1 MRKEG
6 IKMERKYPESLVVD
20 IKQKQETVIIDDI
33 EVMLKNIPDCD
44 IKGAMDPRLYKEMKK
59 MALISN
65 FIPKSAF
72 KMDASPKSLARLRKM
87 FNSVDSYPMVKAEIA
102 ITKETVKAEDG
113 YDIPMYCFKSKTPLE
128 NSPILY
134 FIHGGGFFAGSV
146 DVVTEALKLFV
157 ANTNMIAFSIDYRLA
172 PENPYPTGHTD
183 SYAGL
188 NWIQENA
195 ARFGGDPANI
205 FVAGDSAG
213 GNLTQYCTNRALED
227 GTKAVRGQ
235 MLLYPTVNMGG
246 VKDEHVNFSKEKYD
260 IYPKHAKVINMSLDM
275 MGGATDGLGEF
286 LGTNDLM
293 NKYLTP
299 YMDVSPELPPTF
311 VTVGEHD
318 FLKIETLAY
327 ARKLTLA
334 GVDTTTIVYKGLG
347 HAYIDKV
354 GYFPQSEDCIQ
365 EMTNF
370 IIKYKG

>member
-1 MRKEG
+1 
-6 IKMERKYPESLVVD
+6 MERKYPESLVAD
-20 IKQKQETVIIDDI
+20 IKKKQEVVMVDDVKVI
-33 EVMLKNIPDCD
+33 VKNIPDCD
-44 IKGAMDPRLYKEMKK
+44 IKGAADPRLYKEMKK

-87 FNSVDSYPMVKAEIA
+87 FNSIDSYPMVKEEIE
-102 ITKETVKAEDG
+102 ITEEKITANDG
-113 YDIPMYCFKSKTPLE
+113 YDIPMYCFKTKTPME

-157 ANTNMIAFSIDYRLA
+157 VKTNMIAFSIDYRLA
-172 PENPYPTGHTD
+172 PENPYPIGHED
-183 SYAGL
+183 CYAGL
-188 NWIQENA
+188 NWIYENA
-195 ARFGGDPANI
+195 DRHGGDATNI

-227 GTKAVRGQ
+227 DTKMVKGQ

-246 VKDEHVNFSKEKYD
+246 VKDEHVNYNKDKFD

-275 MGGATDGLGEF
+275 MVGATEGLGDF
-286 LGTNDLM
+286 LGTKDLM

-299 YMDVSPELPPTF
+299 YMDVSPNLPPTF
-311 VTVGEHD
+311 LTVGEHD
-318 FLKIETLAY
+318 FLKVETLAY
-327 ARKLTLA
+327 ARKLKFA
-334 GVDTTTIVYKGLG
+334 GVDTKTVVYKGLG

-354 GYFPQSEDCIQ
+354 GYYPQSEDCIQ
-365 EMTNF
+365 EIIDF
-370 IIKYKG
+370 ILKYKG